1 MAQLSFQR
9 RYLHDHFDSSLVPRG
24 SAPGSRRFARAET
37 EPVQRAERDQPI
49 ASAHIEQRL
58 TGPEPGPVEDLITPG
73 IQRLTQHPLPEGP
86 VTAVTRVKEPP

>member
-1 MAQLSFQR
+1 MIILTLHWFRAVR
-9 RYLHDHFDSSLVPRG
+9 RPDRAGL
-24 SAPGSRRFARAET
+24 RAET